1 MKAEKAEETRDAA
14 FPRFLSSLCISAFIL
29 HPSSFILSP
38 VEQRTLAKE
47 RQKLAALLARLEGN
61 PPPSSHELHEI
72 WESRARPFWRIQPR
86 LYTALARKC
95 REVGENF
102 LAIEVAEEGLAW
114 FNEDLAPAEHL
125 QLVRGRA
132 LAYASVGAS
141 DRARD
146 LMEELG
152 PRHDASAD
160 ALGLLART
168 HKDWFEAAADPALRR
183 EHLLHA
189 RNAYRQALAQ
199 VSDPYLAI
207 NAATT
212 SLLLAAGG
220 GSEAEGDRFEARLMA
235 VRARKLCGDDRG
247 PDAPPGPERD
257 RANYWR
263 LATLAEC
270 SLVLGEYDAARARYR
285 AAGEAGRYQRAE
297 LLATRRQ
304 TRLLL
309 GAMERDPHEFDAC
322 FPLPG
327 VALFA
332 GHMVDLPGR
341 ANPRFP
347 ENALPRVRERIAAAL
362 EERHI
367 LIGYGSAACGA
378 DLLFLRA
385 VLDRPGGEIHVVL
398 PFERE
403 RFKRESVAR
412 VPGHAHWGAEFD
424 RVLASAASVT
434 ELSDSPCWFEGN
446 AFAFSNRVLHGL
458 AEHKARE
465 QGDAPVGFA
474 LWDGQ
479 PVGERVGGTA
489 DCVRQWAARG
499 RTRVLI
505 DPSGDEI
512 RIEDACI
519 PDISGVTLPVQA
531 ASDDES
537 AAAGVTEEIAG
548 ILCGE
553 WEQPAAVAEGGERP
567 SMEARAHFFLR
578 AAETLA
584 PFREWIVHRWVNGP
598 QFRLIFRDLAAAGH
612 AAHALR
618 GGTAAQG
625 GTLRLALHAGPVVR
639 WRHPLMLGGEEP
651 AGIHLQKAAR
661 LAALPA
667 SGRTYVSREYAAL
680 IEALPAG
687 AGHDRLHCVYQGSTT
702 LGELF
707 GRQALFVLAG

>member
-1 MKAEKAEETRDAA
+1 M
-14 FPRFLSSLCISAFIL
+14 
-29 HPSSFILSP
+29 
-38 VEQRTLAKE
+38 EQKTLATE
-47 RQKLAALLARLEGN
+47 RQKLSALLARLEGN

-72 WESRARPFWRIQPR
+72 WDGRARPFWRVQPR
-86 LYTALARKC
+86 LYTAFTRKC

-114 FNEDLAPAEHL
+114 SNEDIDPTGHL
-125 QLVRGRA
+125 QLVHGRA
-132 LAYASVGAS
+132 LAYASVGAG
-141 DRARD
+141 DHARE
-146 LMEELG
+146 LIAELG
-152 PRHDASAD
+152 PHHHASAD

-168 HKDWFEAAADPALRR
+168 HKDWFEAADDPTLRR

-220 GSEAEGDRFEARLMA
+220 GPEAGSDRAEARLMA
-235 VRARKLCGDDRG
+235 LRARKLCGDG
-247 PDAPPGPERD
+247 EEPDAPPGLDRD
-257 RANYWR
+257 RADYWR

-270 SLVLGEYDAARARYR
+270 SLVLDEYDLARTRYH

-309 GAMERDPHEFDAC
+309 HALERDPHEFDAC
-322 FPLPG
+322 FPVPSVG
-327 VALFA
+327 LFA
-332 GHMVDLPGR
+332 GHMIDLPGR
-341 ANPRFP
+341 ATPRFP
-347 ENALPRVRERIAAAL
+347 EDRVPQVRRRIAAAL
-362 EERHI
+362 EENNI

-378 DLLFLRA
+378 DLLFLRT

-403 RFKRESVAR
+403 RFRRESVAR
-412 VPGHAHWGAEFD
+412 VPEHAHWSAEFD
-424 RVLASAASVT
+424 RVLANAASIT

-446 AFAFSNRVLHGL
+446 AFAFGNRVLHGM

-474 LWDGQ
+474 LWDGE
-479 PVGERVGGTA
+479 PAGERVGGTA

-499 RTRVLI
+499 RTRVLLS
-505 DPSGDEI
+505 PNRDEI
-512 RIEDACI
+512 RREDVCI
-519 PDISGVTLPVQA
+519 PDGIGATLPVQA
-531 ASDDES
+531 ATDEET
-537 AAAGVTEEIAG
+537 AAGVFEEIAG

-553 WEQPAAVAEGGERP
+553 WEAPPGVATGGERP
-567 SMEARAHFFLR
+567 SMEARARFFLR
-578 AAETLA
+578 AAEILA
-584 PFREWIVHRWVNGP
+584 PFGEWIVHRWVNGP
-598 QFRLIFRDLAAAGH
+598 QFRLIWRDLAAAGH
-612 AAHALR
+612 AARALR
-618 GGTAAQG
+618 EGSDSLG

-639 WRHPLMLGGEEP
+639 WRHPLMLGREEP
-651 AGIHLQKAAR
+651 AGIHLQKAAH

-667 SGRTYVSREYAAL
+667 SQRTHVSREYAAL
-680 IEALPAG
+680 LEALPVRV
-687 AGHDRLHCVYQGSTT
+687 DRRRLQCVYQGNTS
-702 LGELF
+702 LGEPF